1 MKVLVLGAKGF
12 IGSHLVAYFKS
23 KGNEVISCDV
33 KSCPDEPNYYSVQRT
48 DSDYSVLFEN
58 HKPDACIYAGGNGSV
73 PLSLEQ
79 PELDYHLN
87 VNNVFSILQTIS
99 IYHPRCKFIHLSSAA
114 VYGNPA
120 SLPISED
127 AVIKPLS
134 PYGWH
139 KYLAELVC
147 KEFYEL
153 KKIPTCSLRI
163 FSVYGEGLRKQLF
176 WDIYKKS
183 QNTNKLELFG
193 TGQESRDFI
202 YIQDLSFAIDCILSS
217 ASFQGE
223 SINVASGIETE
234 IKEAALSFLSH
245 YKPSA
250 SLQFNQHTKPGDPNN
265 WRADITKLKSFG
277 FEYSISL
284 HNGLLQY
291 SQWLKENESL

>member
-23 KGNEVISCDV
+23 KGQAVISCDV
-33 KSCPDEPNYYSVQRT
+33 KPYPDEPDYYMVQRKN
-48 DSDYSVLFEN
+48 SDYSILFEN
-58 HKPDACIYAGGNGSV
+58 NKPDVCIYAGGNGSV

-79 PELDYHLN
+79 PELDFQLN
-87 VNNVFSILQTIS
+87 VNNVYSTLQAIS
-99 IYHPRCKFIHLSSAA
+99 SYHPSCKFIHLSSAA

-120 SLPISED
+120 NLPISED
-127 AVIKPLS
+127 AAIQPLS

-176 WDIYKKS
+176 WDIYRKS
-183 QNTNKLELFG
+183 QTTDKLELFG

-202 YIQDLSFAIDCILSS
+202 YIKDLCKAIDCILKS
-217 ASFQGE
+217 AAFNGE
-223 SINVASGIETE
+223 SINVASGIETT
-234 IKEAALSFLSH
+234 IKEAASSFLSH

-250 SLQFNQHTKPGDPNN
+250 TLHFNQHAKPGDPSN

-291 SQWLKENESL
+291 SQWLKENE